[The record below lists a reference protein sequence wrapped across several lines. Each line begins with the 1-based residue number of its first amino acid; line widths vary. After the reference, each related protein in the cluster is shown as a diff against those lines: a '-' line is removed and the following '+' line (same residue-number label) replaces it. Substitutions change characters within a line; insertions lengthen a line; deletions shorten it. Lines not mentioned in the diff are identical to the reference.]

1 MLKSCLKEKS
11 NVRQYFIMIEP
22 GLQQEINS
30 VMTEARNSRLEF
42 VTVEHLLMALLN
54 MDEVVVFLRAKRV
67 NVDELRAELEQ
78 YIVSHTPLISQDAEI
93 DIVPTVGFQR
103 VLQRSVYQAQSAQRN
118 SVNAMNVFVSIFS
131 EKESHAVYMLKL
143 NNLSRL
149 DVMEGIA
156 SDPAE
161 PLLEELKVKTDDKK
175 KKPSSLETFTT
186 NLCEKAKQ
194 GKIDPLLGRE
204 EEVLRM
210 VQILSRRRKN
220 NPLLVGQAGVG
231 KTAIAQGLAKKI
243 VDGKVPEVLQD
254 ATIYQLDVGVLIA
267 GTKYRGDFEKR
278 LKSVLTDLEK
288 KPNTILFID
297 EIHTLIGAGSVSGG
311 SLDASNLL
319 KPALA
324 DGTLK
329 CIGSTTYDEFR
340 KVFEKD
346 HALTRRFQK
355 IDVEEPSVEDTIKI
369 LHGLKKYYQEH
380 HKVKYS
386 SAALTSAAELTHRH
400 IGDRRLPDKAIDVI
414 DEVGALQ
421 QIMPKSKRKVN
432 IGVADIENIV
442 AKLARIPSRQ
452 VSSDD
457 KLQLRNLE
465 EELSLGVFGQGDA
478 VNSLSTSIKLSRSGL
493 AAEDKPMGSFLF
505 AGPTGVGK
513 TEICKQLARI
523 MGVKLLR
530 FDMSEYMER
539 HSISKLIGSPPGY
552 IGYDEGGLLTEAVNS
567 NPYAVLLLDEI
578 EKAHPDIFNL
588 LLQVMDHGMLTDSN
602 GREVSFRNVIL
613 VMTSNVGAH
622 SVQRASIGFNE
633 QDHSLDYEGELKK
646 IFTPEFRNRL
656 SEIIYFNSLSEEVV
670 VFVVNKFLFE
680 LEDTLESQNV
690 SLSVSD
696 AARKWFATNGYDAQ
710 MGARPMARLIEKE
723 IRKPLADELLFGKL
737 TNGGT
742 VKVGVKKDKI
752 TLAIS

>member
-1 MLKSCLKEKS
+1 
-11 NVRQYFIMIEP
+11 MIEQE
-22 GLQQEINS
+22 LQQEINL
-30 VMTEARNSRLEF
+30 VMTEARNRRLEF
-42 VTVEHLLMALLN
+42 VTVEHLLLALLN
-54 MDEVVVFLRAKRV
+54 MDEVVSFLRGKRI
-67 NVDELRAELEQ
+67 NIDELRAELEQ
-78 YIVSHTPLISQDAEI
+78 YIDSHTPLISEDAEI

-103 VLQRSVYQAQSAQRN
+103 VLQRSVYQAQSAQKN

-143 NNLSRL
+143 NNISRL
-149 DVMEGIA
+149 DVMEGISSQLA
-156 SDPAE
+156 DLPDE
-161 PLLEELKVKTDDKK
+161 KTKKVGSEKQAKT
-175 KKPSSLETFTT
+175 SSLESFTT
-186 NLCEKAKQ
+186 NLCEKARL
-194 GKIDPLLGRE
+194 GEIDPLLGRE
-204 EEVLRM
+204 EEVLRT

-243 VDGKVPEVLQD
+243 VDGKVPEILKD
-254 ATIYQLDVGVLIA
+254 TTIYSLDVGVLIA

-278 LKSVLTDLEK
+278 LKSVLTDLEESK
-288 KPNTILFID
+288 KSILFID
-297 EIHTLIGAGSVSGG
+297 EVHTLIGAGSVSGG
-311 SLDASNLL
+311 SLDASNIL

-329 CIGSTTYDEFR
+329 CIGSTTYEEFR

-346 HALTRRFQK
+346 HALARRFQK
-355 IDVEEPSVEDTIKI
+355 IDIEEPSVEDTIKI
-369 LHGLKKYYQEH
+369 LHGLKKYYQTH
-380 HKVKYS
+380 HNVKF
-386 SAALTSAAELTHRH
+386 SAAALASAAELTHRH
-400 IGDRRLPDKAIDVI
+400 IGDKRLPDKAIDVM

-421 QIMPKSKRKVN
+421 QILPKSKRKIN
-432 IGVADIENIV
+432 IGVVDIENIV

-452 VSSDD
+452 INSDD
-457 KLQLRNLE
+457 KSQLKNLE
-465 EELSLGVFGQGDA
+465 DELKLGVFGQDSA
-478 VNSLSTSIKLSRSGL
+478 VESLSSAIKLARSGL
-493 AAEDKPMGSFLF
+493 SPIEQPMGSFLF

-513 TEICKQLARI
+513 TEICKQLSRI

-552 IGYDEGGLLTEAVNS
+552 VGYDEGGLLTEAVNS

-588 LLQVMDHGMLTDSN
+588 LLQVMDHGILTDAN
-602 GREVSFRNVIL
+602 GREVDFRNVIL

-680 LEDTLESQNV
+680 LEDVLEQKNV
-690 SLSVSD
+690 SLIISD
-696 AARKWFATNGYDAQ
+696 AARKWFAKNGYDSK
-710 MGARPMARLIEKE
+710 MGARPMVRLIEKE
-723 IRKPLADELLFGKL
+723 IRKPLADEILFGKL
-737 TNGGT
+737 NEGGT
-742 VKVGVKKDKI
+742 VRVGVNRDKI
-752 TLAIS
+752 SIKIS

>member
-1 MLKSCLKEKS
+1 
-11 NVRQYFIMIEP
+11 MIEQ
-22 GLQQEINS
+22 GLQQEINM
-30 VMTEARNSRLEF
+30 VMTEARNRRLEF
-42 VTVEHLLMALLN
+42 VTVEHLLLALLN
-54 MDEVVVFLRAKRV
+54 MDEVIAFLRGKRV
-67 NVDELRAELEQ
+67 NIDELRAELEQ
-78 YIVSHTPLISQDAEI
+78 YIDSHTPIISEDAEI

-103 VLQRSVYQAQSAQRN
+103 VLQRSVYQAQSAQKN

-143 NNLSRL
+143 NNISRL
-149 DVMEGIA
+149 DVMEGISSQLA
-156 SDPAE
+156 DSPAE
-161 PLLEELKVKTDDKK
+161 ETKKVDGEKST
-175 KKPSSLETFTT
+175 KPSSLDSFTS
-186 NLCEKAKQ
+186 NLCEKARL
-194 GKIDPLLGRE
+194 GEIDPLLGRE
-204 EEVLRM
+204 EEVLRT
-210 VQILSRRRKN
+210 VQVLSRRRKN
-220 NPLLVGQAGVG
+220 NPLFVGQAGVG
-231 KTAIAQGLAKKI
+231 KTAIAQGLAKRI
-243 VDGKVPEVLQD
+243 VDGQVPDVLKKT
-254 ATIYQLDVGVLIA
+254 TIYSLDVGVLIA

-288 KPNTILFID
+288 DKHAVLFID

-324 DGTLK
+324 DGSLK

-355 IDVEEPSVEDTIKI
+355 IDIEEPSVEDTIKI
-369 LHGLKKYYQEH
+369 LHGLKKYYQSH
-380 HKVKYS
+380 HKVKFS
-386 SAALTSAAELTHRH
+386 SAALASAAELTHRH
-400 IGDRRLPDKAIDVI
+400 MGDRRLPDKAIDVM

-421 QIMPKSKRKVN
+421 QIMPKSKRKIN
-432 IGVADIENIV
+432 IGVSDIENIV

-457 KLQLRNLE
+457 KSQLKNLE
-465 EELSLGVFGQGDA
+465 NDLKLGVFGQDSA
-478 VNSLSTSIKLSRSGL
+478 VDSLSTAIKLSRSGL
-493 AAEDKPMGSFLF
+493 SPVEQPMGSFLF

-513 TEICKQLARI
+513 TEICKQLSRI

-552 IGYDEGGLLTEAVNS
+552 VGYDEGGLLTEAVNS

-588 LLQVMDHGMLTDSN
+588 LLQVMDHGVLTDAN
-602 GREVSFRNVIL
+602 GREVDFRNVIL
-613 VMTSNVGAH
+613 VMTSNVGAQ

-670 VFVVNKFLFE
+670 VYVVNKFIFE
-680 LEDTLESQNV
+680 LEDVLEQKNV
-690 SLSVSD
+690 SLIVSD
-696 AARKWFATNGYDAQ
+696 NARKWFAENGYDSN
-710 MGARPMARLIEKE
+710 MGARPMFRLIEKE

-737 TNGGT
+737 SNGGT
-742 VKVGVKKDKI
+742 VKVGIKKDRVA
-752 TLAIS
+752 LNIS

>member
-1 MLKSCLKEKS
+1 
-11 NVRQYFIMIEP
+11 MIEQ
-22 GLQQEINS
+22 GLQQEINM
-30 VMTEARNSRLEF
+30 VMTEARNRRLEF
-42 VTVEHLLMALLN
+42 VTVEHLLLALLN
-54 MDEVVVFLRAKRV
+54 MDEVIAFLRGKRV
-67 NVDELRAELEQ
+67 NIDELRAELDQ
-78 YIVSHTPLISQDAEI
+78 YIDSHTPIISEDAEI

-103 VLQRSVYQAQSAQRN
+103 VLQRSVYQAQSAQKN

-143 NNLSRL
+143 NNISRL
-149 DVMEGIA
+149 DVMEGISSHLA
-156 SDPAE
+156 DNPV
-161 PLLEELKVKTDDKK
+161 EETKKVEGDKPT
-175 KKPSSLETFTT
+175 KPSSLESFTT
-186 NLCEKAKQ
+186 NLCEKARL
-194 GKIDPLLGRE
+194 GEIDPLLGRE
-204 EEVLRM
+204 EEVLRT

-231 KTAIAQGLAKKI
+231 KTAIAQGLAKRI
-243 VDGKVPEVLQD
+243 VDGQVPEILKN
-254 ATIYQLDVGVLIA
+254 TIIYSLDVGVLIA

-288 KPNTILFID
+288 DKNSVLFID

-324 DGTLK
+324 DGSLK
-329 CIGSTTYDEFR
+329 CIGSTTYDEYR
-340 KVFEKD
+340 KIFEKD

-355 IDVEEPSVEDTIKI
+355 VDIEEPSVEDTIKI
-369 LHGLKKYYQEH
+369 LHGLKKYYQSH

-386 SAALTSAAELTHRH
+386 AASLVSAAELTHRH

-421 QIMPKSKRKVN
+421 QILPKSKRKVN
-432 IGVADIENIV
+432 IGVPDIENIV

-452 VSSDD
+452 VTSDD
-457 KLQLRNLE
+457 KSLLKSLE
-465 EELSLGVFGQGDA
+465 SDLKLGVFGQDSA
-478 VNSLSTSIKLSRSGL
+478 VESLSTAIKLSRSGL
-493 AAEDKPMGSFLF
+493 SPIEQPMGSFLF

-513 TEICKQLARI
+513 TEICKQLSRI

-552 IGYDEGGLLTEAVNS
+552 VGYDEGGLLTEAVNS

-578 EKAHPDIFNL
+578 EKAHPDIFNI
-588 LLQVMDHGMLTDSN
+588 LLQVMDHGKLTDAN
-602 GREVSFRNVIL
+602 GREVDFSNVIL
-613 VMTSNVGAH
+613 VMTSNVGAQN
-622 SVQRASIGFNE
+622 VQRASIGFNE

-656 SEIIYFNSLSEEVV
+656 SEIIYFNKLNEEVV
-670 VFVVNKFLFE
+670 VYVVNKFLFE
-680 LEDTLESQNV
+680 LEDVLEKKNV
-690 SLSVSD
+690 SLIVSD
-696 AARKWFATNGYDAQ
+696 AARRWFAENGYDSM
-710 MGARPMARLIEKE
+710 MGARPMMRLIERE
-723 IRKPLADELLFGKL
+723 VRKPLADELLFGKL
-737 TNGGT
+737 SSGGI
-742 VKVGVKKDKI
+742 VKVGVSKDKI
-752 TLAIS
+752 ALTIS

>member
-1 MLKSCLKEKS
+1 
-11 NVRQYFIMIEP
+11 MIEQ
-22 GLQQEINS
+22 GLQQEINL
-30 VMTEARNSRLEF
+30 VMTEARNRRLEF
-42 VTVEHLLMALLN
+42 VTVEHLLLALLN
-54 MDEVVVFLRAKRV
+54 MNEVVGFLRSKRV
-67 NVDELRAELEQ
+67 NIDELRVELEQ
-78 YIVSHTPLISQDAEI
+78 YIDTHTPIISDDAEI

-103 VLQRSVYQAQSAQRN
+103 VLQRSIYQAQSAQKN

-143 NNLSRL
+143 NNISRL
-149 DVMEGIA
+149 GVMENI
-156 SDPAE
+156 SSQVVDVPT
-161 PLLEELKVKTDDKK
+161 EETKKVGTDKQ
-175 KKPSSLETFTT
+175 KKPSSIESYTT
-186 NLCEKAKQ
+186 NLCEKARL

-204 EEVLRM
+204 EEVQRT
-210 VQILSRRRKN
+210 VQVLSRRNKN

-231 KTAIAQGLAKKI
+231 KTAIAQGLAKRI
-243 VDGKVPEVLQD
+243 VDNKAPEVLNKT
-254 ATIYQLDVGVLIA
+254 TIYSLDVGVLIA

-278 LKSVLTDLEK
+278 LKSVLSDLNK
-288 KPNTILFID
+288 QKDSILFID

-329 CIGSTTYDEFR
+329 CIGSTTYEDYR
-340 KVFEKD
+340 KIFEKD

-355 IDVEEPSVEDTIKI
+355 IDIEEPSVTDTIKI
-369 LHGLKKYYQEH
+369 LHGLKKYYQDYH
-380 HKVKYS
+380 NVKYS
-386 SAALTSAAELTHRH
+386 AAALTTAVELTHRH

-421 QIMPKSKRKVN
+421 QILPKSKRKIN
-432 IGVADIENIV
+432 IGVSDIENIV

-457 KLQLRNLE
+457 KSQLKTLDD
-465 EELSLGVFGQGDA
+465 ELKLGVFGQDRA
-478 VNSLSTSIKLSRSGL
+478 VETLSIAIKLSRSGL
-493 AAEDKPMGSFLF
+493 APVEKPMGSFLF

-513 TEICKQLARI
+513 TEICKQLSRI

-552 IGYDEGGLLTEAVNS
+552 VGYDEGGLLTEAVNS

-588 LLQVMDHGMLTDSN
+588 LLQVMDHGLLTDAN
-602 GREVSFRNVIL
+602 GREVNFKNIIL

-633 QDHSLDYEGELKK
+633 QDHSLDYEVELKK
-646 IFTPEFRNRL
+646 TFTPEFRNRL
-656 SEIIYFNSLSEEVV
+656 SEIIYFNTLSEEVV
-670 VFVVNKFLFE
+670 IYVVNKFLFE
-680 LEDTLESQNV
+680 LENALEEKNV
-690 SLSVSD
+690 SLIVSD
-696 AARKWFATNGYDAQ
+696 PARKWFAKNGYDNK
-710 MGARPMARLIEKE
+710 MGARPMERLIEKE

-737 TNGGT
+737 SEGGT
-742 VKVGVKKDKI
+742 VKVNVKKGKI
-752 TLAIS
+752 SLEIS

>member
-1 MLKSCLKEKS
+1 
-11 NVRQYFIMIEP
+11 MIEQ
-22 GLQQEINS
+22 GLQQEINL
-30 VMTEARNSRLEF
+30 VMTEARNRRLEF
-42 VTVEHLLMALLN
+42 VTVEHLLLALLN
-54 MDEVVVFLRAKRV
+54 MDEVISFLRSKRI
-67 NVDELRAELEQ
+67 NIDELRAELEQ
-78 YIVSHTPLISQDAEI
+78 YIDSHTPIISEDAEI

-103 VLQRSVYQAQSAQRN
+103 VLQRSVYQAQSAQKN

-143 NNLSRL
+143 NNISRL
-149 DVMEGIA
+149 DVMEGISSQLA
-156 SDPAE
+156 DAPV
-161 PLLEELKVKTDDKK
+161 EETKKVGSEKKTKT
-175 KKPSSLETFTT
+175 SSLESFTT
-186 NLCEKAKQ
+186 NLCEKARL
-194 GKIDPLLGRE
+194 GEIDPLLGRE
-204 EEVLRM
+204 EEVLRT
-210 VQILSRRRKN
+210 VQVLSRRRKN

-243 VDGKVPEVLQD
+243 VDGKVPEVLKD
-254 ATIYQLDVGVLIA
+254 TTIYSLDVGVLIA

-278 LKSVLTDLEK
+278 LKSVLLDLEANK
-288 KPNTILFID
+288 NSILFID
-297 EIHTLIGAGSVSGG
+297 EVHTLIGAGSVSGS
-311 SLDASNLL
+311 SLDASNIL

-329 CIGSTTYDEFR
+329 CIGSTTYEEFR

-346 HALTRRFQK
+346 HALARRFQK
-355 IDVEEPSVEDTIKI
+355 IDIEEPSVEDTIKI
-369 LHGLKKYYQEH
+369 LHGLKKYYQTH
-380 HKVKYS
+380 HNVKFS
-386 SAALTSAAELTHRH
+386 SAALASAAELTHRH

-421 QIMPKSKRKVN
+421 QILPKSKRKIN
-432 IGVADIENIV
+432 IGVTDIENIV

-452 VSSDD
+452 VNSDD
-457 KLQLRNLE
+457 KSQLKNLE
-465 EELSLGVFGQGDA
+465 EDLKLGVFGQNSA
-478 VNSLSTSIKLSRSGL
+478 VESLASAIKLARSGL
-493 AAEDKPMGSFLF
+493 SPIEQPMGSFLF

-513 TEICKQLARI
+513 TEICKQLSRI

-552 IGYDEGGLLTEAVNS
+552 VGYDEGGLLTEAVNS

-588 LLQVMDHGMLTDSN
+588 LLQVMDYGILTDAN
-602 GREVSFRNVIL
+602 GREVDFRNVIL

-646 IFTPEFRNRL
+646 SFTPEFRNRL

-670 VFVVNKFLFE
+670 VYVVNKFLFE
-680 LEDTLESQNV
+680 LEEVLEQKNV
-690 SLSVSD
+690 SLIISD
-696 AARKWFATNGYDAQ
+696 TARKWFAKNGYDSK
-710 MGARPMARLIEKE
+710 MGARPMARLIEKK
-723 IRKPLADELLFGKL
+723 IRKPLADELLFGQL
-737 TNGGT
+737 SQGGT
-742 VKVGVKKDKI
+742 VRVGVKKDKI
-752 TLAIS
+752 ALTLS

>member
-1 MLKSCLKEKS
+1 
-11 NVRQYFIMIEP
+11 MIEP
-22 GLQQEINS
+22 GLQQEINL

-42 VTVEHLLMALLN
+42 VTVEHLLLALLN
-54 MDEVVVFLRAKRV
+54 TDEVVTFLRGKRV

-78 YIVSHTPLISQDAEI
+78 YIVSHTPLISDDAEI

-156 SDPAE
+156 SEPAE
-161 PLLEELKVKTDDKK
+161 PALEESTVETEEKQ

-186 NLCEKAKQ
+186 NLCQKAKQ

-210 VQILSRRRKN
+210 VQVLSRRRKN

-231 KTAIAQGLAKKI
+231 KTAIAQGLAKRI

-254 ATIYQLDVGVLIA
+254 TVIYSLDVGVLIA

-278 LKSVLTDLEK
+278 LKSVLSDLEK
-288 KPNTILFID
+288 KSNAVLFID

-324 DGTLK
+324 DGSLK

-369 LHGLKKYYQEH
+369 LQGLKKYYQEH

-386 SAALTSAAELTHRH
+386 AAALASAAELTHRH

-421 QIMPKSKRKVN
+421 QILPKSKRKKN

-452 VSSDD
+452 VSGDD
-457 KLQLRNLE
+457 KLQLQNLE
-465 EELSLGVFGQGDA
+465 EELKLGVFGQDDA
-478 VNSLSTSIKLSRSGL
+478 VDSLATSIKLSRSGL
-493 AAEDKPMGSFLF
+493 APVDKPMGSFLF

-530 FDMSEYMER
+530 FDMSEYLER

-588 LLQVMDHGMLTDSN
+588 LLQVMDHGMLTDAN
-602 GREVSFRNVIL
+602 GREVDFRNVIL

-622 SVQRASIGFNE
+622 SVQRSSIGFNE

-646 IFTPEFRNRL
+646 TFTPEFRNRL
-656 SEIIYFNSLSEEVV
+656 SETIYFNSLNEDVV

-680 LEDTLESQNV
+680 LEDTLEAQNV
-690 SLSVSD
+690 SLVISD
-696 AARKWFATNGYDAQ
+696 AARKWFATNGYDPQ
-710 MGARPMARLIEKE
+710 MGARPMQRLVEKE

-737 TNGGT
+737 VNGGT

>member
-1 MLKSCLKEKS
+1 
-11 NVRQYFIMIEP
+11 MIEP
-22 GLQQEINS
+22 GLQQEINL

-42 VTVEHLLMALLN
+42 VTVEHLLLALLN
-54 MDEVVVFLRAKRV
+54 MEEVATFLRGKRV
-67 NVDELRAELEQ
+67 NVDEIRAELEQ
-78 YIVSHTPLISQDAEI
+78 YIVSHTPLISEDAEI

-156 SDPAE
+156 SEPSE
-161 PLLEELKVKTDDKK
+161 PLLEESTVKTEEKK

-210 VQILSRRRKN
+210 VQVLSRRRKN

-243 VDGKVPEVLQD
+243 VDGKVPEVLHD
-254 ATIYQLDVGVLIA
+254 ATIYSLDVGVLIA

-278 LKSVLTDLEK
+278 LKSVLTDLDK
-288 KPNTILFID
+288 KPNSILFID

-324 DGTLK
+324 DGSLK

-355 IDVEEPSVEDTIKI
+355 IDIEEPSVEDTIKI

-386 SAALTSAAELTHRH
+386 AAALTSAAELTHRH

-421 QIMPKSKRKVN
+421 QILPKSKRKVN

-457 KLQLRNLE
+457 KLQLKSLE
-465 EELSLGVFGQGDA
+465 EELKLGVFGQDDA
-478 VNSLSTSIKLSRSGL
+478 VDSLSTSIKLSRSGL

-552 IGYDEGGLLTEAVNS
+552 VGYDEGGLLTEAVNS
-567 NPYAVLLLDEI
+567 SPYAVLLLDEI

-588 LLQVMDHGMLTDSN
+588 LLQVMDHGMLTDAN
-602 GREVSFRNVIL
+602 GREVDFRNVIL

-633 QDHSLDYEGELKK
+633 QDHSQDYEGELKK
-646 IFTPEFRNRL
+646 TFTPEFRNRL

-680 LEDTLESQNV
+680 LEDALESQNV
-690 SLSVSD
+690 SLVISD
-696 AARKWFATNGYDAQ
+696 AARKWFATNGYDPQ
-710 MGARPMARLIEKE
+710 MGARPMQRLIEKE

-737 TNGGT
+737 INGGT

>member
-1 MLKSCLKEKS
+1 
-11 NVRQYFIMIEP
+11 MIEQ
-22 GLQQEINS
+22 GLQQEINM
-30 VMTEARNSRLEF
+30 VMTEARNRRLEF
-42 VTVEHLLMALLN
+42 VTVEHLLLALLN
-54 MDEVVVFLRAKRV
+54 MDEVIAFLRGKRV
-67 NVDELRAELEQ
+67 NIDELRAELEQ
-78 YIVSHTPLISQDAEI
+78 YIDSHTPIISEDAEI

-103 VLQRSVYQAQSAQRN
+103 VLQRSVYQAQSAQKN

-143 NNLSRL
+143 NNISRL
-149 DVMEGIA
+149 DVMEGISSQLA
-156 SDPAE
+156 DSPAE
-161 PLLEELKVKTDDKK
+161 ETKKVDGEKST
-175 KKPSSLETFTT
+175 KPSSLDSFTS
-186 NLCEKAKQ
+186 NLCEKARL
-194 GKIDPLLGRE
+194 GEIDPLLGRE
-204 EEVLRM
+204 EEVLRT
-210 VQILSRRRKN
+210 VQVLSRRRKN
-220 NPLLVGQAGVG
+220 NPLFVGQAGVG
-231 KTAIAQGLAKKI
+231 KTAIAQGLAKRI
-243 VDGKVPEVLQD
+243 VDGQVPDVLKKT
-254 ATIYQLDVGVLIA
+254 TIYSLDVGVLIA

-288 KPNTILFID
+288 DKYAVLFID

-324 DGTLK
+324 DGSLK

-355 IDVEEPSVEDTIKI
+355 IDIEEPSVEDTIKI
-369 LHGLKKYYQEH
+369 LHGLKKYYQSH
-380 HKVKYS
+380 HKVKFS
-386 SAALTSAAELTHRH
+386 SAALASAAELTHRH
-400 IGDRRLPDKAIDVI
+400 MGDRRLPDKAIDVM

-421 QIMPKSKRKVN
+421 QIMPKSKRKIN
-432 IGVADIENIV
+432 IGVSDIENIV

-457 KLQLRNLE
+457 KSQLKNLE
-465 EELSLGVFGQGDA
+465 NDLKLGVFGQDSA
-478 VNSLSTSIKLSRSGL
+478 VDSLSTAIKLSRSGL
-493 AAEDKPMGSFLF
+493 SPVEQPMGSFLF

-513 TEICKQLARI
+513 TEICKQLSRI

-552 IGYDEGGLLTEAVNS
+552 VGYDEGGLLTEAVNS

-588 LLQVMDHGMLTDSN
+588 LLQVMDHGVLTDAN
-602 GREVSFRNVIL
+602 GREVDFRNVIL
-613 VMTSNVGAH
+613 VMTSNIGAQ

-646 IFTPEFRNRL
+646 TFTPEFRNRL

-670 VFVVNKFLFE
+670 VYVVNKFIFE
-680 LEDTLESQNV
+680 LEDVLEQKNV
-690 SLSVSD
+690 SLIVSD
-696 AARKWFATNGYDAQ
+696 NARKWFAENGYDSN
-710 MGARPMARLIEKE
+710 MGARPMFRLIEKE

-737 TNGGT
+737 SNGGT
-742 VKVGVKKDKI
+742 VKVGVKKDKV
-752 TLAIS
+752 TLNIS